1 MRTTENIPI
10 IGLTGEAGVG
20 KDFVANRISEHGFII
35 ISASDILRE
44 HITKAG
50 LVTSRALQTEYAN
63 KLRLEKGDDYF
74 ARSALERA
82 IKIRNSEQGVLI
94 SGLYAPAEGIYIK
107 SFKISRLV
115 EIVISKDDNPETR
128 YSRISMRSD
137 GPRDSI
143 SYEEFK
149 ASGLREN
156 SGKNSGEANIGQLS
170 QLSDVQIINNG
181 DLDYLDSQIENL
193 IGSLYV

>member
-1 MRTTENIPI
+1 MTAPEDIPI

-20 KDFVANRISEHGFII
+20 KDFVANRIAKRGFII

-44 HITKAG
+44 HIANAG
-50 LVTSRALQTEYAN
+50 LVTSRALQTEFAN
-63 KLRLEKGDDYF
+63 KLRLEKGEDYF
-74 ARSALERA
+74 AKLALERA
-82 IKIRNSEQGVLI
+82 LKINSNKQGVLI

-115 EIVISKDDNPETR
+115 EIVISKNDDPETR
-128 YSRISMRSD
+128 YSRISKRSD
-137 GPRDSI
+137 GPRDFI

-149 ASGLREN
+149 ASSLREN
-156 SGKNSGEANIGQLS
+156 SGKNSGEANIGQLAE
-170 QLSDVQIINNG
+170 LSDLQIVNNG
-181 DLDYLDSQIENL
+181 NLDYLDSQIETL